1 MEWWQ
6 AILLGI
12 VQGLTEFLPV
22 SSSGHLMIFKELLGV
37 DAEGFLDFTV
47 TVHLATVLATLVVFW
62 GAIWQLLKGLFKFK
76 YNDETDYICKIL
88 VSLIPVMIVGFF
100 FKDQVDALF
109 SGSLKQVA
117 VGLCITAALLVLSD
131 QIGKRIRAPKA
142 KDTRNGISYGQA
154 ALVGVAQAFAVVP
167 GVSRSGS
174 TIATGLLSGVK
185 RDVMAQFSFLM
196 VLIPIIGEQSLDL
209 LKVATGHEAFGGT
222 VGATAL
228 MLGFAA
234 AFVAGFFAKEYPI
247 ERRSPAQMFP
257 LLLPKVPGCGIAF
270 PEASGLGDTLRS
282 AVPLAGSI
290 SEPEAGFSGLLG
302 APAVLEFSSDQT
314 NTWGR

>member
-47 TVHLATVLATLVVFW
+47 TVHFATVLATLVVFW
-62 GAIWQLLKGLFKFK
+62 GAIWQLLKGFFKFK
-76 YNDETDYICKIL
+76 YNDETDYVCKIL
-88 VSLIPVMIVGFF
+88 VSLIPVLVVGFF

-154 ALVGVAQAFAVVP
+154 ALVGVAQAFAVGP

-196 VLIPIIGEQSLDL
+196 VLIPIIGEQTLDL
-209 LKVATGHEAFGGT
+209 LKVATGHEAFGGS
-222 VGATAL
+222 VGATSL

-234 AFVAGFFAKEYPI
+234 AFLAGFFACKVMIAVVRKAKLSWFAFYC
-247 ERRSPAQMFP
+247 
-257 LLLPKVPGCGIAF
+257 LLV
-270 PEASGLGDTLRS
+270 
-282 AVPLAGSI
+282 
-290 SEPEAGFSGLLG
+290 
-302 APAVLEFSSDQT
+302 AVLIFILA
-314 NTWGR
+314 

>member
-1 MEWWQ
+1 MDWWQ

-47 TVHLATVLATLVVFW
+47 AVHFATVLATIVVFW
-62 GAIWQLLKGLFKFK
+62 GAIWQLLKGFFKFK
-76 YNDETDYICKIL
+76 YNDETDYVCKIL

-117 VGLCITAALLVLSD
+117 VGLCITGALLLLSD
-131 QIGKRIRAPKA
+131 QIGKRIRAPRA

-185 RDVMAQFSFLM
+185 REVMAQFSFLM

-209 LKVATGHEAFGGT
+209 LKVALGKEAFGGS
-222 VGATAL
+222 VGALAL
-228 MLGFAA
+228 VLGFVA
-234 AFVAGFFAKEYPI
+234 AF
-247 ERRSPAQMFP
+247 
-257 LLLPKVPGCGIAF
+257 
-270 PEASGLGDTLRS
+270 
-282 AVPLAGSI
+282 LAGLFACKVMVAIVRKAKLSWF
-290 SEPEAGFSGLLG
+290 ALYCLLV
-302 APAVLEFSSDQT
+302 AVLIFVLA
-314 NTWGR
+314 